1 MSLIVPGLRNAGSS
15 CYANSIF
22 QALAPLSSFHSH
34 LRAVV
39 HSKRKQS
46 EYTDD
51 ANQSSPS
58 SSRLSSF
65 WGELWNSLTSDD
77 EVEVEEDNNDNNE
90 NYAESC
96 EYTQATRSSIISR
109 EVLSLLRALCV
120 CYSSTDHPPASLRP
134 RIQAIGDLSESSAGY
149 HQSAAAAL
157 VQQDAHEFLLCLL
170 SAIAER
176 DTGPALLTEGKERS
190 LKKQSLYLK
199 RWVAMRDGEKLRRTT
214 CLLLQTTSSTSSSTT
229 TAEPQRL
236 SLTVDTENNTTGLSR
251 PFLTNPLINP
261 FRCVIGRRVVC
272 LACDET
278 VLSTSSWKSTREEA
292 LTLDPP
298 QFPSST
304 HSIESLLSS
313 YFSANTISGY
323 VCNNSKC
330 SHVALSKAGGR
341 QKTPL
346 EYNALRI
353 SCIQQP
359 PIVLALH
366 IGRLQFG
373 HKVHTHFKF
382 NETLSL
388 APFMRMRSTLST
400 HKNNTQE
407 LDKEEAKVKVDGSY
421 KSSDLDANSHLLTY
435 DLVSVVEHLGNANSG
450 HYITYR
456 RVSPPSQKSST
467 SVDEEA
473 TTPEWVVCS
482 DGSVRNVTFAQVAS
496 CTAYML
502 FYEKRKDIA
511 IA

>member
-34 LRAVV
+34 LRAIV

-272 LACDET
+272 LACNET

-330 SHVALSKAGGR
+330 SHVALSTSGGR

-456 RVSPPSQKSST
+456 RVSPPSHKSST

-482 DGSVRNVTFAQVAS
+482 DGSVRSVTFAQVAS

-502 FYEKRKDIA
+502 FYEKRKVIA
-511 IA
+511 TA

>member
-1 MSLIVPGLRNAGSS
+1 MSFIVPGLRNAGSS

-330 SHVALSKAGGR
+330 SHVALSTSGGR

-456 RVSPPSQKSST
+456 RVSPPSHKSST

-482 DGSVRNVTFAQVAS
+482 DGSVRSVTFAQVAS

-502 FYEKRKDIA
+502 FYEKMQDIA

>member
-149 HQSAAAAL
+149 HQSASAAL

-229 TAEPQRL
+229 TEKPKRL

-261 FRCVIGRRVVC
+261 FCCVIGRRVVC

-323 VCNNSKC
+323 VCDNSKC